1 MSNLFRLDWFIIYD
15 HICLT
20 VQRYQGNNPLWT
32 LFGLLWWPDW
42 KLLSLCNTVS
52 QAPFTKT
59 TSGEKNTVYIYNMI
73 AIFPGVED
81 VRHHPWHCV
90 VASKLY
96 VLLDDR
102 KIHLKLL
109 FATSPRINRRTKW
122 LCQMVQA
129 NYLVDEYKSSISA
142 SSNYIQFRRA
152 SRKTLFFSIQSPRI
166 YTLED

>member
-32 LFGLLWWPDW
+32 LFGRIESCYLCATLFR
-42 KLLSLCNTVS
+42 KLRS
-52 QAPFTKT
+52 QKQLR
-59 TSGEKNTVYIYNMI
+59 EKKILYIYNMI